1 MAVLKWP
8 CVFRW
13 QQTPTD
19 RRQCPF
25 IPISTSPHD
34 QNPPGKNAVDF
45 AEFMKM
51 MSKNGTDTAKEVKE
65 AFTIFNAS
73 GRCVTP
79 RWTPF

>member
-1 MAVLKWP
+1 
-8 CVFRW
+8 
-13 QQTPTD
+13 
-19 RRQCPF
+19 
-25 IPISTSPHD
+25 
-34 QNPPGKNAVDF
+34 VDF